1 MTFEVPIDSGLSRH
15 YDPANGLSLDK
26 PLRGGDRSAPEHQD
40 CKTLCNP
47 FPTDVY
53 YLGSFVRG
61 VLFEGF
67 GFMEPLVADMV
78 QDDPTK
84 CPKTDR
90 VVTHFREIEG
100 KLSTWKLRSR
110 IDRRDEIWPISVWR
124 SIGHWYRT
132 IGYGS

>member
-61 VLFEGF
+61 VLFE
-67 GFMEPLVADMV
+67 EVS
-78 QDDPTK
+78 
-84 CPKTDR
+84 R
-90 VVTHFREIEG
+90 VRVYGTA
-100 KLSTWKLRSR
+100 
-110 IDRRDEIWPISVWR
+110 RRRHGPRRPDEVP
-124 SIGHWYRT
+124 
-132 IGYGS
+132 